1 MTVGELIELVP
12 ENKRKLELAVVKCD
26 KNQLPQN
33 STVLIKSGNIGYD
46 WTSGQFVLEPVVNL
60 VVDPDS
66 KSNELSS
73 AVEYFAER
81 VARARD
87 RAAEV
92 SKMVEDL
99 QDAELKMK
107 IRSKLAEI

>member
-12 ENKRKLELAVVKCD
+12 EDKRKLELAVAKRD

-33 STVLIKSGNIGYD
+33 STVLIKSGSIGYD
-46 WTSGQFVLEPVVNL
+46 WTSGQFVLEPMANL
-60 VVDPDS
+60 VTDSDS

-73 AVEYFAER
+73 AVEYFSER
-81 VARARD
+81 VAKAREK
-87 RAAEV
+87 AYEV

>member
-1 MTVGELIELVP
+1 MTIDELIGLVP
-12 ENKRKLELAVVKCD
+12 EDKRNLELAVTKRD

-46 WTSGQFVLEPVVNL
+46 WTSGQFVLEPMVNL
-60 VVDPDS
+60 VAYSDS
-66 KSNELSS
+66 KDNSLSS
-73 AVEYFAER
+73 AVEYFSER

-92 SKMVEDL
+92 SRMVEDL
-99 QDAELKMK
+99 QDVELKMK